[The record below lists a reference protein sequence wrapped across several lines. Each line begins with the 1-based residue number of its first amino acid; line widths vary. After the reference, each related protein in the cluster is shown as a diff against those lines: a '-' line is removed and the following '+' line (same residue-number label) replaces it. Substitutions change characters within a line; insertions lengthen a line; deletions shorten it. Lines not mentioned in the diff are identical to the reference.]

1 MQIAIPKENRPGELR
16 VAASPETV
24 KKFITMGFDVIV
36 EKGAGAGAS
45 MADAA
50 YVEAG
55 ASLAADG
62 AEACAAADIVMKV
75 RKPIGPGAEVA
86 GQADEVAQ
94 LKSDAVLICLLEP
107 FQDRPLI
114 DALAARGVTAFALEM
129 IPRITRAQ
137 SMDVLS
143 SQANVAG
150 YKAVLDAIDAYGRAV
165 PMMST
170 AAGRVVPAQA
180 FIMGVGVA
188 GLQAIATAKER
199 VSPFTNPSWI

>member
-62 AEACAAADIVMKV
+62 AEVDYRQRLAKG
-75 RKPIGPGAEVA
+75 KGY
-86 GQADEVAQ
+86 GQRCWLWRENE
-94 LKSDAVLICLLEP
+94 C
-107 FQDRPLI
+107 R
-114 DALAARGVTAFALEM
+114 VTAM
-129 IPRITRAQ
+129 
-137 SMDVLS
+137 
-143 SQANVAG
+143 
-150 YKAVLDAIDAYGRAV
+150 
-165 PMMST
+165 
-170 AAGRVVPAQA
+170 
-180 FIMGVGVA
+180 
-188 GLQAIATAKER
+188 ATER
-199 VSPFTNPSWI
+199 HCGEV

>member
-75 RKPIGPGAEVA
+75 RKPP
-86 GQADEVAQ
+86 
-94 LKSDAVLICLLEP
+94 
-107 FQDRPLI
+107 
-114 DALAARGVTAFALEM
+114 
-129 IPRITRAQ
+129 
-137 SMDVLS
+137 
-143 SQANVAG
+143 
-150 YKAVLDAIDAYGRAV
+150 
-165 PMMST
+165 
-170 AAGRVVPAQA
+170 
-180 FIMGVGVA
+180 
-188 GLQAIATAKER
+188 
-199 VSPFTNPSWI
+199 

>member
-62 AEACAAADIVMKV
+62 AEACAAADKV
-75 RKPIGPGAEVA
+75 GNDACKAPATMQPGKWR
-86 GQADEVAQ
+86 GICCSDPD
-94 LKSDAVLICLLEP
+94 KSRISQGVVQSFCPLL
-107 FQDRPLI
+107 
-114 DALAARGVTAFALEM
+114 
-129 IPRITRAQ
+129 
-137 SMDVLS
+137 
-143 SQANVAG
+143 
-150 YKAVLDAIDAYGRAV
+150 
-165 PMMST
+165 
-170 AAGRVVPAQA
+170 
-180 FIMGVGVA
+180 
-188 GLQAIATAKER
+188 
-199 VSPFTNPSWI
+199 